1 MERNPEKCIGYWI
14 NKVERTMKNIHD
26 KRFLEYGITLSQA
39 SVLHQLWHCDGQT
52 QKEIQESLSLRG
64 ASVSGMV
71 DTLLKK
77 GLILRIQDKEDA
89 RCKRLYLSK
98 EGRQL
103 EEQSMKIIMEV
114 ENLIS
119 KGFSEDEK
127 TIALAWLKKLYSN
140 LHSLDE

>member
-52 QKEIQESLSLRG
+52 QKEIQENLSLRG

-89 RCKRLYLSK
+89 RCKRLYLSE

-103 EEQSMKIIMEV
+103 EEQSIKIIMEV